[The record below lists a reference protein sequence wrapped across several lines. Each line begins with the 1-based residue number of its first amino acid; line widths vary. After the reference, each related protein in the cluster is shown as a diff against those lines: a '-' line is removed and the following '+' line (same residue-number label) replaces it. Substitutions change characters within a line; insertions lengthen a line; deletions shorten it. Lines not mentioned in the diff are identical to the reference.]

1 MPTTLNPRTSP
12 PPAADRQ
19 PAPTPQLAVTARAT
33 RILLVED
40 EPLTAE
46 VFARA
51 LAREGHVVEVA
62 SDGRQALRQLRDRQP
77 HLLILDMSLPT
88 GSGTEIVRWLRQEGH
103 RDLPVLVVS
112 GSPRT
117 ASALTSAEL
126 WPGTW
131 IDKPVKPRHLVALV
145 REFLRPVD

>member
-1 MPTTLNPRTSP
+1 MPTTLNPRTTP
-12 PPAADRQ
+12 LPARAT
-19 PAPTPQLAVTARAT
+19 APTPQTTPTARAT

-51 LAREGHVVEVA
+51 LTREGHVVEVA
-62 SDGRQALRQLRDRQP
+62 NDARQALRQLRDRQP
-77 HLLILDMSLPT
+77 HLLILDMSLPS
-88 GSGTEIVRWLRQEGH
+88 GSGAEVVRWLRQEGH
-103 RDLPVLVVS
+103 RELPVLVVS
-112 GSPRT
+112 GSPRSHSTLT
-117 ASALTSAEL
+117 AAEL

-145 REFLRPVD
+145 REFLRPAD